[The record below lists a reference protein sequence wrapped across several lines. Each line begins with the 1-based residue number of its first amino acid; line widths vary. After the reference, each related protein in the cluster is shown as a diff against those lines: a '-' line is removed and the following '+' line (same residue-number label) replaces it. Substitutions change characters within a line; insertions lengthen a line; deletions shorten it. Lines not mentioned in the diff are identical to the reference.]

1 MYLNNKELHKELI
14 YCQAIGKFSNSL
26 YKMSKLIIDNLT
38 LKYSYMDES
47 VREDCKGFAM
57 EKCYTNYHK
66 FDADRG
72 EAFTFMTQVVKTAF
86 MFEFNRQR
94 GYKTG
99 AKEGNKMLDVTPFS
113 RLFTDG
119 NNPL

>member
-1 MYLNNKELHKELI
+1 MYLSNKELHKELI
-14 YCQAIGKFSNSL
+14 YCQAIGKFTPTL
-26 YKMSKLIIDNLT
+26 YKMSKKIIDNLT
-38 LKYSYMDES
+38 VKYSYMDET
-47 VREDCKGFAM
+47 VREDCKSFAM

-66 FDADRG
+66 FDKDRG

-86 MFEFNRQR
+86 MFEFNRQI
-94 GYKTG
+94 GYKRT
-99 AKEGNKMLDVTPFS
+99 AKEGNRRLNVTPFS

>member
-14 YCQAIGKFSNSL
+14 YCQAKGHFSNKL

-38 LKYSYMDES
+38 VKYSYIDES

-72 EAFTFMTQVVKTAF
+72 QAFTFMTQVVKTAF

-94 GYKTG
+94 GYKSS
-99 AKEGNKMLDVTPFS
+99 AKEGNRMLDVKPFS
-113 RLFTDG
+113 RIFTDG